1 MSYARKLDK
10 FKGKVDFK
18 NDSPDRIRKTLNQL
32 QDYLNTYNEDEAAA
46 IIQDLKESGGAG
58 AFGAGKGKKT
68 QKERIQ
74 DEQFL
79 KAYKERTTVL
89 DKIRKSIGKIQED
102 LVDEQDTKAKT
113 KENKKWETPKV
124 KEVFQKIANV
134 GKEALDMLKDP
145 LGWLKDLLFGAL
157 LGNLA
162 KALLGALLSPIGA
175 LVSSLIAGAFAIG
188 KWGWK
193 LVSKLALSLLKGA
206 LKLALKVGGWAFKMI
221 GKAIGKAWDKWI
233 KPKLKELGDAFIKRV
248 KELGKAAWDKAK
260 GLGKKAWEGAKNLG
274 KKAVSGVEKAAEK
287 AWGKVGKFFGS
298 AESKVKN
305 TITSGW
311 NSTKKAAETAYNTSV
326 KYGKAAGKKIGQAA
340 SWMSEK
346 AKAQWTKLKDKVKS
360 IGEKLTN
367 YFKKKGG
374 KAGSKAAGKLA
385 ARLPK
390 ALGKFASKFIPGVGL
405 ALLAYDVYHAAKKSS
420 NAVSFAVNLIDGVT
434 AGLLSSGLGLLIDDF
449 DGDNLGEYVSNVV
462 KGLNLGFT
470 GAELNIMDGINMNSL
485 EAKGAE
491 VTRKL
496 SDLSRMGFNGAKEN
510 YAQLERTLATS
521 PNKQAVVNEYK
532 RLVTLVKSGEISES
546 KAATMFKD
554 FANKTLSSEMAEAA
568 VSKGGQM
575 VDSATGVVMQGG
587 GPVSVVKN
595 SVTNIAAHDASMAN
609 QGFAAMATMKAS
621 MMGALSIAGKVAS
634 NVSNSVLN
642 FNMAAPPAMPVRQTV
657 VQG

>member
-10 FKGKVDFK
+10 FKGKLDFK
-18 NDSPDRIRKTLNQL
+18 NDSPDKIRKVLNQL
-32 QDYLNTYNEDEAAA
+32 QDYLNSYNEDEAAA
-46 IIQDLKESGGAG
+46 IIQDLKESGGAAKG
-58 AFGAGKGKKT
+58 GAGKKS

-102 LVDEQDTKAKT
+102 LVDEQKTEAKAGS
-113 KENKKWETPKV
+113 KKWETPKV
-124 KEVFQKIANV
+124 KEVFQKIANT

-145 LGWLKDLLFGAL
+145 LKWLKDLLFGSL
-157 LGNLA
+157 LGGLL
-162 KALLGALLSPIGA
+162 KALMGALLSPIGA
-175 LVSSLIAGAFAIG
+175 LVTSLIAGAFAIG
-188 KWGWK
+188 KWGFK
-193 LVSKLALSLLKGA
+193 LVSKLALSLLKGT

-260 GLGKKAWEGAKNLG
+260 DLGKKAWNGAKNLG
-274 KKAVSGVEKAAEK
+274 KKAVSGLEKSAAK
-287 AWGKVGKFFGS
+287 AWDKVGKFFGS

-311 NSTKKAAETAYNTSV
+311 NTTKKAANSAYNSTAKFV
-326 KYGKAAGKKIGQAA
+326 QKAGKNAKEFAG
-340 SWMSEK
+340 WMSEK

-367 YFKKKGG
+367 YFKKRGG
-374 KAGSKAAGKLA
+374 KDGSKAAGKLA

-390 ALGKFASKFIPGVGL
+390 ALGKFASKFIPGIGL

-462 KGLNLGFT
+462 KGLDLGFT
-470 GAELNIMDGINMNSL
+470 GAELNILDGINMNTL

-491 VTRKL
+491 VTRRL
-496 SDLSRMGFNGAKEN
+496 SDLSRMGFNGAKES
-510 YAQLERTLATS
+510 YGQLEKAMAGS
-521 PNKQAVVNEYK
+521 PAKEAVVNEYK
-532 RLVTLVKSGEISES
+532 RLVTLVKSGQISES
-546 KAATMFKD
+546 KAATMFKE
-554 FANKTLSSEMAEAA
+554 FANKTLSSDMASAA

-575 VDSATGVVMQGG
+575 ANTMTGVVSDAS
-587 GPVSVVKN
+587 GPVQVVKN
-595 SVTNIAAHDASMAN
+595 SVTNIAAHDASMAQ
-609 QGFAAMATMKAS
+609 QGYAALATMKAS
-621 MMGALSIAGKVAS
+621 MLGAVTMAGKVAK
-634 NVSNSVLN
+634 NVSNTMMQVS
-642 FNMAAPPAMPVRQTV
+642 MPTIAPAPRLQTV